1 MSTDSLSFS
10 LLTILMAT
18 FWQVTQWTP
27 SFTRP
32 ETQVGRSHMIWHFL
46 IGPVTGL
53 ETFLKSV
60 TFPFL
65 ECSISRTLRWFSDR
79 SWVGGSKQLF
89 SCCSLR
95 LNNLASNVSG
105 WCCSTTDEKA
115 NGRQMRYTSMGKAT
129 MDQSHSQNGEYKW
142 LHLCWGILQTRIY
155 FRCISTHEHTCE
167 DFCIF
172 ILINEVKFNSV
183 EIHNILIKS
192 HTLPFVSCLQ
202 QCLDVCMWSKL
213 LGWWMCQNKPLLL
226 FTKTIHQ

>member
-142 LHLCWGILQTRIY
+142 LHLCWGILQTAY
-155 FRCISTHEHTCE
+155 ISDVFPLMNTP
-167 DFCIF
+167 
-172 ILINEVKFNSV
+172 VKTFAFLYWSTRSNLTLWKFTTFWLNLTPCPSSAVYNSV
-183 EIHNILIKS
+183 
-192 HTLPFVSCLQ
+192 
-202 QCLDVCMWSKL
+202 
-213 LGWWMCQNKPLLL
+213 
-226 FTKTIHQ
+226 

>member
-142 LHLCWGILQTRIY
+142 LHLCWGILQTAY
-155 FRCISTHEHTCE
+155 ISDVFPLMNTP
-167 DFCIF
+167 
-172 ILINEVKFNSV
+172 VKTFAFLYWSTRSNLTPWKFTTFWLNLTPCPSSAVYNSV
-183 EIHNILIKS
+183 
-192 HTLPFVSCLQ
+192 
-202 QCLDVCMWSKL
+202 
-213 LGWWMCQNKPLLL
+213 
-226 FTKTIHQ
+226 